1 MFFSVFSIDICQF
14 SMFNTGDDKTHSIS
28 FRSVIMI
35 MIYAGTIVLNLSA
48 SSLDERFYMPQL
60 ATAQTN
66 ATLITEDTGKDDLV
80 N

>member
-1 MFFSVFSIDICQF
+1 
-14 SMFNTGDDKTHSIS
+14 MFNTGSDDKTHSIS

-48 SSLDERFYMPQL
+48 GSLDERFYLPQL
-60 ATAQTN
+60 AAQTN
-66 ATLITEDTGKDDLV
+66 ATLITEDAGKEDLV